1 METITLGLF
10 SLILVVC
17 LLLKLPTL
25 YALFAGLILFCG
37 YAAKKGNSPKKI
49 VSMLYTGVLT
59 AKNILIV
66 FLLIGVMT
74 ALWRACGTIPY
85 IICHAAKLLRPEVIL
100 LVSFLLNC
108 GISVLTGTSFG
119 TAATIGVICM
129 SMGVSAG
136 ANPLL
141 LGGAILSGAFFGD
154 RCSPFST
161 SALLVSELTKTSIF
175 DNMKN
180 MVRCAWLPFL
190 LTCAL
195 YGVLGFQLHSQSA
208 QTDLT
213 ALFGREVALHP
224 AALFPAIVIF
234 ALALMRVPVKYAM
247 LASILASLGVGFAI
261 QHFSPGGTARTAS
274 YRLPCRRSAGSRIS
288 GRWRHPLHGKSRRH
302 RVYFLLLRRNLSE
315 HRTLGRT
322 ESRTVKAWKTH
333 HTVWRHFAGFG
344 RHLHDSLQPDIIH
357 YADGPARQR
366 TGTRCQP
373 HGAGSGKLR
382 RGRGTTH
389 SLVHRGCCA
398 ACHHR
403 RAAHQ
408 YLCIVFPVPGA
419 ALLSAGTDTG
429 FPQTLNHH
437 KQKMPD
443 GANSAPLAFS
453 LFYNHVTESAVTFR
467 SSPSAAP
474 GPSVQ

>member
-66 FLLIGVMT
+66 FLLIGMMT

-100 LVSFLLNC
+100 LISFLLNC

-161 SALLVSELTKTSIF
+161 SALLVSELTKTNIF

-213 ALFGREVALHP
+213 ALFGREIALHP

-261 QHFSPGGTARTAS
+261 QHFSLAELPGLLLTGYHAADPQAAAFLDGGGIRSMVKVAAIVCISSSYAGIFQSTGLLDGLKAGLLKLGKRITPFGAILLASVGTSMIACNQTLSIMLTDQLGSELEPDAS
-274 YRLPCRRSAGSRIS
+274 RMALDLENSAVVVA
-288 GRWRHPLHGKSRRH
+288 PLIPWSIAGAVPLATIGAPLTSIFASFFLYLVPLCYLLAQIPASRR
-302 RVYFLLLRRNLSE
+302 L
-315 HRTLGRT
+315 
-322 ESRTVKAWKTH
+322 
-333 HTVWRHFAGFG
+333 
-344 RHLHDSLQPDIIH
+344 
-357 YADGPARQR
+357 
-366 TGTRCQP
+366 
-373 HGAGSGKLR
+373 
-382 RGRGTTH
+382 
-389 SLVHRGCCA
+389 
-398 ACHHR
+398 
-403 RAAHQ
+403 
-408 YLCIVFPVPGA
+408 
-419 ALLSAGTDTG
+419 
-429 FPQTLNHH
+429 
-437 KQKMPD
+437 
-443 GANSAPLAFS
+443 
-453 LFYNHVTESAVTFR
+453 
-467 SSPSAAP
+467 
-474 GPSVQ
+474 